1 MKKLASAVLVILL
14 MSLVSCKDDNNG
26 GETTPAATETPTNFE
41 ISYEVDGQALVAD
54 TMIYTNPF
62 NVPYSVTRLQ
72 YFISDIKLYKTD
84 GNTWSPDSQYF
95 YLDGIKNPV
104 FKLPLGNVPVGEYNK
119 IEFNIGLPPALNQH
133 GAIVNLQEIVDM
145 EWPNMMGGGYHF
157 LKFEGHYKVHP
168 DSAMK
173 GFAMHLGT
181 NSALVNVTINL
192 QNPISVSGS
201 NEFNIPLVMNLNE
214 WFRNPNDYNFATEKA
229 YIMNDSLA
237 RVKVAQNG
245 QDVFYYKGN

>member
-1 MKKLASAVLVILL
+1 MKKAASLVLVILL
-14 MSLVSCKDDNNG
+14 MSLVSCKKNKPKP
-26 GETTPAATETPTNFE
+26 EPELTATETPTNFE
-41 ISYEVDGQALVAD
+41 ISYEVDGKALVAD

-72 YFISDIKLYKTD
+72 YFISDIKLYTTE

-95 YLDGIKNPV
+95 YLDGIKYPN
-104 FKLPLGNVPVGEYNK
+104 FKLPLGKVPMAHYNK
-119 IEFNIGLPPALNQH
+119 IEFNIGLPPALNH
-133 GAIVNLQEIVDM
+133 HDSLVKRQEITDM
-145 EWPNMMGGGYHF
+145 IWPTMMGGGFHF
-157 LKFEGHYKVHP
+157 LKFEGHFKEHP
-168 DSAMK
+168 DSAMR

-181 NSALVNVTINL
+181 NSALVKVTINL
-192 QNPISVSGS
+192 QNPISISGS